1 VKKILSLVIL
11 TALVM
16 SLAVAVGCA
25 KGKSGGDAMVGTW
38 GKVDNPQSQ
47 IKITKEGENYF
58 YEGSQGKSP
67 ATKQDENTLLVK
79 MGPID
84 VTVKLDPASGK
95 LTVAFMGESYQYQKA
110 NK

>member
-1 VKKILSLVIL
+1 MKKVLSLVIL
-11 TALVM
+11 TVVVM
-16 SLAVAVGCA
+16 SLALAVGCA
-25 KGKSGGDAMVGTW
+25 KGKGGENLVGTW

-84 VTVKLDPASGK
+84 VNVKLDPASGV
-95 LTVAFMGESYQYQKA
+95 LTVAFMGESYQYKKV